1 MKAIT
6 LYQARSRYFKWD
18 MNLVRVLFL
27 IILCLISYCSQAQ
40 LSGEIEGIGILSSEK
55 KNPFWFHA
63 NQKGQISEE
72 TDAISKVAMDYFLE
86 LNEKSSLYVGAG
98 VYYEEGHY
106 NNLVLDELYIEYDY
120 SWLKATFGL
129 KHRKLLLDGLSGVGG
144 DILWSGNSR
153 ALPGLQLESNRPIKI
168 FDWLNIEWKLD
179 HYQMND
185 PRYVNNTRIHHK
197 NIAFDLTLNSNDVL
211 SIGLDHYAQWGG
223 NSPDFGPQPTD
234 FKDFL
239 RIFIGY
245 SGGGSSISTDQ
256 RNALGNHLGS
266 YHIDYRINREEYA
279 LRFYYQSIFED
290 RSGRE
295 LRNFPDGVW
304 GVYYKSFRKSLFSK
318 ILYEYQQT
326 VSQSGRPKLYGGGS
340 ISGGDFY
347 FYNGIYKSG
356 WTYFGN
362 SIGTPFI
369 KANTDDYSLLTNRSI
384 IHHFG
389 LGGEVGKLNYLL
401 KISFAENFGTYDQS
415 FELKENAVYSF
426 CQFSYPSRFGEF
438 KVSLG
443 YDYSNRVSNLFGSS
457 LSYVYLF

>member
-1 MKAIT
+1 
-6 LYQARSRYFKWD
+6 
-18 MNLVRVLFL
+18 MNLVRVFFL
-27 IILCLISYCSQAQ
+27 ILFCFFSYHSHAQ
-40 LSGEIEGIGILSSEK
+40 LSGELEGIGVLSSGD
-55 KNPFWFHA
+55 KNPFWFSA
-63 NQKGQISEE
+63 NQNGQISEE
-72 TDAISKVAMDYFLE
+72 TGLFSKVSMEYFFG
-86 LNEKSSLYVGAG
+86 LNQKSSLDVGAG
-98 VYYEEGHY
+98 IYYEGGYH
-106 NNLVLDELYIEYDY
+106 NNLVLDELYIEYNY
-120 SWLKATFGL
+120 SWLKATLGL
-129 KHRKLLLDGLSGVGG
+129 KHRKVLLDGLSGVGG

-153 ALPGLQLESNRPIKI
+153 ALPGLQLESNRPVKI

-185 PRYVNNTRIHHK
+185 SRYVDHTRIHHK
-197 NIAFDLTLNSNDVL
+197 NITFDFALTSKDVL

-245 SGGGSSISTDQ
+245 GGGGSSISTDQ

-266 YHIDYRINREEYA
+266 YHIDYSIKREEYA

-295 LRNFPDGVW
+295 LKNFPDGVW
-304 GVYYKSFRKSLFSK
+304 GMYFKPFRKSLFSK

-326 VSQSGRPKLYGGGS
+326 VSQSGRPKEYGGGS

-389 LGGEVGKLNYLL
+389 LGGVVGKLNYIL
-401 KISFAENFGTYDQS
+401 KISFAENFGTYDKS

-426 CQFSYPSRFGEF
+426 CQFSYPSCFGEF